1 MAEEDM
7 SARYL
12 DKSNRFYEIGMKN
25 IKLQLKFLGTKFV
38 VNRPKDNSKWKQVFG
53 GTYSSD
59 STMENDY
66 ETFTTKLL
74 INLNDLRDVW
84 QRNRDSVEVYSD
96 DGSLK
101 VGDELQY
108 TREGLTYR
116 FKIVQKQSFSEA
128 AKSLYIYVLSSIIET
143 KDM

>member
-66 ETFTTKLL
+66 EKF
-74 INLNDLRDVW
+74 I
-84 QRNRDSVEVYSD
+84 SD
-96 DGSLK
+96 FNELK
-101 VGDELQY
+101 TIYTEIGTDYKIEYLDE
-108 TREGLTYR
+108 
-116 FKIVQKQSFSEA
+116 
-128 AKSLYIYVLSSIIET
+128 
-143 KDM
+143 